1 MSLGFLRDGTP
12 CGGRG
17 GTGGAL
23 LDGAVCVCPG
33 WTPLRVSTALVIES
47 Q

>member
-23 LDGAVCVCPG
+23 LDGAVACALAG
-33 WTPLRVSTALVIES
+33 LRLESPLP
-47 Q
+47 